1 MINEK
6 EKRLALLNGET
17 ESLRKQNIIK
27 EIREKYDTN
36 DELAILRKM
45 VFVLANA
52 IKKQHPNIDFLEL
65 YSYNDYVER
74 IKNKEKFEK

>member
-6 EKRLALLNGET
+6 EKRLALLNGEKDA
-17 ESLRKQNIIK
+17 LYKQNIIK

-52 IKKQHPNIDFLEL
+52 IKKQHPDIDFLEL
-65 YSYNDYVER
+65 YSYNDYVEK